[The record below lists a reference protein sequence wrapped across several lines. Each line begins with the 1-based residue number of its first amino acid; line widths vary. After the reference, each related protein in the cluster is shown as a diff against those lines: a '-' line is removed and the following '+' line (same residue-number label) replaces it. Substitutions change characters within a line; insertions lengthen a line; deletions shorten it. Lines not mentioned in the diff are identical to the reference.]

1 MKERGKS
8 NMIPTFTVRV
18 MERVLASLIKTEK
31 VAAEVCLGK
40 KVTIFG
46 KDWVGA
52 RRSKVKASSE

>member
-1 MKERGKS
+1 
-8 NMIPTFTVRV
+8 MIPTFTVRV